1 MKRLSLAALI
11 LAAVFQSCDYVV
23 DPVEGNNN
31 NGGGNGGGGGDTLV
45 RKILVEDYT
54 GHTCGNCPEAAHAI
68 EQMKGL
74 SFGDQVVAVGVHAGF
89 FAWTSGNLYSTDF
102 QTAVGTEYDNF
113 FGVSAVGNPNGM
125 INRMDYNTSHI
136 KPHGSWSTLV
146 SGLVAT
152 PPDVNI
158 EINNV
163 YDSNTKQL
171 TTNVET
177 KFLNSMTGTYK
188 LVVLLTEDSIIA
200 PQKDYSMPSPAND
213 TFYVHRHVLR
223 DAINSTWGDT
233 VGTGTISVGQVTTK
247 NYVYNSLATTP
258 GWNSSQCYV
267 VAFVYDASNYRVI
280 QAEEKKMR

>member
-1 MKRLSLAALI
+1 MKRLFLAASI
-11 LAAVFQSCDYVV
+11 LAVVFQSCDYIV
-23 DPVEGNNN
+23 DPIEDNGNS
-31 NGGGNGGGGGDTLV
+31 GGPVGGGDTIV
-45 RKILVEDYT
+45 RKVLVEDYT

-68 EQMKGL
+68 EQMKAL

-89 FAWTSGNLYSTDF
+89 FAWPSSGLYSADF
-102 QTAVGTEYDNF
+102 QTTTGTEYDNF

-136 KPHGSWSTLV
+136 KPHGSWSTI
-146 SGLVAT
+146 VAGIVNT
-152 PPDVNI
+152 PPDINI
-158 EINNV
+158 EISNT

-177 KFLNSMTGTYK
+177 KFLNAMTGTYK
-188 LVVLLTEDSIIA
+188 LVVLLTEDSIVA
-200 PQKDYSMPSPAND
+200 PQKDYSLPSPAND

-233 VGTGTISVGQVTTK
+233 VGTGTISAGLVTTK
-247 NYVYNSLATTP
+247 NYVYNGLTTSP
-258 GWNSSQCYV
+258 SWNPSRCHV

-280 QAEEKKMR
+280 QAEERKMR